1 MPPSNMALIVV
12 ALSAAS
18 AMPTVGIMYEAWHA
32 PAVQAIEDCRGCAAP
47 LTIEAVLR
55 SNGTVSLA
63 DAYATTNAGVTQG
76 FHFHTEPL
84 HGFYCIYRKR
94 ASDTHGATG
103 LRDCH
108 NISATAARHAAL
120 LSEANIS
127 FVVVDSTNIQS
138 DSEFGDAIQLRPFE
152 VLAEEWHALR
162 LRGLPTPQI
171 AIWQNL
177 QDPDGTLWKR
187 FVDARSVYA
196 NESYGRGSGGTD
208 LLLRDGRTGRPAF
221 FTTADPSPTIVSQ
234 LEADSGPYQVTT
246 AVMWAE
252 RDRFD
257 QGELAFFSPCID
269 EASGAFTT
277 SVPLD
282 NTPGACGQK
291 HTTHGRLGPRGTAL
305 TVSPSY
311 QLSYSSLPWQASG
324 KLGGATLRA
333 QFATAF
339 ALRDQLDY
347 LFIGTFNEHIAQPQ
361 KNPFVASDPR
371 ALSLGLGDSGPHGG
385 PDPIASQLWVDMY
398 GNGVSRDLE
407 PSVTDQGAMWQLL
420 SSCLRVLAVGAGCGG
435 GSSAALAEQCCDAQ
449 APAQRWRAVWVLERP
464 GGPSEELLAT
474 VDPHERAVLL
484 QGGAWVEVCTPFG
497 GATAFCGGKPSQHVA
512 ADYTRGPFLLHSVA
526 QVPPAMPS
534 RAVFR
539 CNGQHHFVAA
549 DPLCYGRGKQERVL
563 GFASSGRD
571 SNTPR
576 SLRSCANSSGRMYHS
591 LDLPCST
598 GDEELGHLGFVH

>member
-1 MPPSNMALIVV
+1 MAFAAV
-12 ALSAAS
+12 ALSPVS

-63 DAYATTNAGVTQG
+63 DAYATKNASVAQG

-84 HGFYCIYRKR
+84 HGGFYCIYRKR
-94 ASDTHGATG
+94 ASDEHGATG
-103 LRDCH
+103 LRDCN
-108 NISATAARHAAL
+108 NISATTARHAAL
-120 LSEANIS
+120 LSAANIS

-177 QDPDGTLWKR
+177 HDPKGTLWKR

-196 NESYGRGSGGTD
+196 NASYGRSPGGTD

-221 FTTADPSPTIVSQ
+221 FTTADPSPTIVAQ
-234 LEADSGPYQVTT
+234 LEDESGPYNVTT

-252 RDRFD
+252 RDRF
-257 QGELAFFSPCID
+257 QEGELAFFSPCID
-269 EASGAFTT
+269 KASGMFTS
-277 SVPLD
+277 SVPLE
-282 NTPGACGQK
+282 NTPGPCAQK
-291 HTTHGRLGPRGTAL
+291 HTTNARLGPRGTAL
-305 TVSPSY
+305 TVGPSY

-324 KLGGATLRA
+324 KLGGTTLKA

-371 ALSLGLGDSGPHGG
+371 ALSLGLGDSGSHSG
-385 PDPIASQLWVDMY
+385 PDPDASQLWVDLY
-398 GNGVSRDLE
+398 GDSTTRDLE
-407 PSVTDQGAMWQLL
+407 PSVSDQGAMWELL
-420 SSCLRVLAVGAGCGG
+420 SSCLRVLAAGAGCGG
-435 GSSAALAEQCCDAQ
+435 VNSTALAEPCCDVH
-449 APAQRWRAVWVLERP
+449 APAQRWRVLWVLERP
-464 GGPSEELLAT
+464 GDPSKDVMAT
-474 VDPHERAVLL
+474 ADPHERAVLL
-484 QGGAWVEVCTPFG
+484 QSGVWVEVCTPFG
-497 GATAFCGGKPSQHVA
+497 GATAFCSGMPSLHA
-512 ADYTRGPFLLHSVA
+512 AVDYTRGPFLLHSVA
-526 QVPPAMPS
+526 QVPPATPS

-539 CNGQHHFVAA
+539 CYGKRHFVA
-549 DPLCYGRGKQERVL
+549 DSPMCYGRGKQESVL
-563 GFASSGRD
+563 GFASSARD

-576 SLRSCANSSGRMYHS
+576 SLRSCASSSGVMYHS
-591 LDLPCST
+591 LDAPCAM
-598 GDEELGHLGFVH
+598 GDEELGHLGYVH